1 MMIHYYVDTS
11 VLLIYTLASGKEV
24 DRYPFVTKL
33 FDLIEAEKI
42 KATTSFYAL
51 HELYIFALENAPD
64 FDTGSQYGKEAMNI
78 ILSTKVQLTPLLT
91 RMERMIN
98 ARLFNKLS
106 DSTDL
111 PHAISAKIWGC
122 DVIVA
127 YDEHFAS
134 ISDIVGYKKPEE
146 IVALLKK

>member
-1 MMIHYYVDTS
+1 MN
-11 VLLIYTLASGKEV
+11 LILT
-24 DRYPFVTKL
+24 
-33 FDLIEAEKI
+33 
-42 KATTSFYAL
+42 
-51 HELYIFALENAPD
+51 
-64 FDTGSQYGKEAMNI
+64 
-78 ILSTKVQLTPLLT
+78 TKVQLTPLLS

-134 ISDIVGYKKPEE
+134 ISDVVDYKKPEE
-146 IVALLKK
+146 IVASLKK

>member
-64 FDTGSQYGKEAMNI
+64 FDIGSQYGKEAMNI

-134 ISDIVGYKKPEE
+134 ISDIVDYKKPEE
-146 IVALLKK
+146 IVALLKE

>member
-1 MMIHYYVDTS
+1 MIHYYLDTS
-11 VLLIYTLASGKEV
+11 VLLVYTLARGKEV
-24 DRYPFVTKL
+24 DRYSFVTKV
-33 FDLIEAEKI
+33 FDLIEKEKI

-64 FDTGSQYGKEAMNI
+64 FNTGSQYGKEAMNL
-78 ILSTKVQLTPLLT
+78 ILKTKVQLTPLLS

-134 ISDIVGYKKPEE
+134 ILDVVDYKKPEE
-146 IVALLKK
+146 ILSLFEK

>member
-1 MMIHYYVDTS
+1 MMTHYYLDTS

-24 DRYPFVTKL
+24 DRYPFVSKL
-33 FDLIEAEKI
+33 FNLIESEKI

-78 ILSTKVQLTPLLT
+78 ILSTKVQLTPLLS

-106 DSTDL
+106 DSQTYL
-111 PHAISAKIWGC
+111 MRFQPNFGGVTSLLHMM
-122 DVIVA
+122 
-127 YDEHFAS
+127 S
-134 ISDIVGYKKPEE
+134 I
-146 IVALLKK
+146 LHRFQTF